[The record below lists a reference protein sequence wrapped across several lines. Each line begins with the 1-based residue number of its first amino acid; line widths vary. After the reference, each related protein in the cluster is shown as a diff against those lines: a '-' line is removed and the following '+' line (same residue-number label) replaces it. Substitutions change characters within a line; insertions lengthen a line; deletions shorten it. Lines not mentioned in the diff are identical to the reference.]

1 MAKKLA
7 GKIPDI
13 EPDKKKHKYSAK
25 PTVVDGIR
33 FASKREAK
41 RYGELKLLEK
51 LGEIEDLEL
60 QPKFV
65 LEVNGILICTYVG
78 DFSYFDK
85 SSEQEIV
92 EDAKGVKT
100 PEYRLKKKL
109 MKAVWDIEIL
119 EV

>member
-1 MAKKLA
+1 MFKK
-7 GKIPDI
+7 IN
-13 EPDKKKHKYSAK
+13 KYRNQ
-25 PTVVDGIR
+25 PIVVDGIR

-51 LGEIEDLEL
+51 IGEIEDLEL
-60 QPKFV
+60 QPKFS
-65 LEVNGILICTYVG
+65 LDVNGIHICFYVG

-85 SSEQEIV
+85 SSEQEVV

-100 PEYRLKKKL
+100 PEYKLKKKL
-109 MKAVWDIEIL
+109 MWAVWEIEIK